1 MVHPE
6 DITKHNAWDIP
17 DPGIKRNRSRI
28 MKIPEERLTMKKTV
42 FSLLAVVVLLVS
54 ISLAERQ
61 PASREYF
68 ENLDKETRLE
78 AIVEDIGQGGVKG
91 SGIIYHTWKL
101 DDGSEAS
108 VVFDSKG
115 RIVLIYIAN
124 ENYSE
129 RIYKRQY
136 TLTETGVAAS
146 GLAEAGLQEAV
157 RKMSLA
163 VNKQLPASARM
174 FFPDP
179 TRPDVDLFDITGD
192 GSPDLFTN
200 VTWGSGMVR
209 TDLLAY
215 DPLNDELYVLD
226 GYDYDY
232 LISYAEEDRIVI
244 VKKGPHGYGD
254 PVTETYGTVKLED
267 GHMAFIPDSEA
278 P

>member
-1 MVHPE
+1 
-6 DITKHNAWDIP
+6 
-17 DPGIKRNRSRI
+17 
-28 MKIPEERLTMKKTV
+28 MKKTV
-42 FSLLAVVVLLVS
+42 FPLLAAAILLVS
-54 ISLAERQ
+54 VSLAEK
-61 PASREYF
+61 PLPSREYF
-68 ENLDKETRLE
+68 EDLDKESRLE
-78 AIVEDIGQGGVKG
+78 DIVEDIGQYGVKG
-91 SGIIYHTWKL
+91 SGIIYFTWHL

-124 ENYSE
+124 ENYTE

-136 TLTETGVAAS
+136 SLTESGAAAS
-146 GLAEAGLQEAV
+146 GLTEAGLQEAV

-163 VNKQLPASARM
+163 VNKELPASARM

-215 DPLNDELYVLD
+215 DPLKDELYVLD

-232 LISYAEEDRIVI
+232 LISYVEEDRIVI

-267 GHMAFIPDSEA
+267 GHMVFVPDSEA